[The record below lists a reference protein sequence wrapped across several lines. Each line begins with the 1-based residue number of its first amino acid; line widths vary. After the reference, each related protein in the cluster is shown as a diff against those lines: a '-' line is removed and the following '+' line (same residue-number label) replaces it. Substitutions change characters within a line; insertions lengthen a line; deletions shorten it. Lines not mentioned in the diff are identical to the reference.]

1 MTREKPSSR
10 AIASRSMAKEFP
22 ASAPEP
28 MGHASALSAARSN
41 RAMSRMK
48 ASACASRKCESRI
61 GCACCMWVMP
71 AIGTPRFVFA
81 CNKRARSSPPR
92 RYCIDETASIT
103 NRRKSVAT
111 SSLRLRPVCNF
122 QPSGPSSSVRA
133 FSTKWCTSSAPA
145 ASFSNQAVSVC
156 ARFKIFLSAV
166 SVCCTSSVERI
177 PMGSRA
183 FAHAWSTLI
192 S

>member
-1 MTREKPSSR
+1 MCLAKRNAFAHKVIRCFRGQQGGIGRGSAQAIGVELCCGNGTGGNREHVRNLIVRGEEPFFVLLQV
-10 AIASRSMAKEFP
+10 ALIASRQTLKSGQQAHERAGDAAGLP

-71 AIGTPRFVFA
+71 AMGTPRFVFA

-92 RYCIDETASIT
+92 RYCIDETASMT
-103 NRRKSVAT
+103 
-111 SSLRLRPVCNF
+111 
-122 QPSGPSSSVRA
+122 
-133 FSTKWCTSSAPA
+133 
-145 ASFSNQAVSVC
+145 
-156 ARFKIFLSAV
+156 
-166 SVCCTSSVERI
+166 
-177 PMGSRA
+177 
-183 FAHAWSTLI
+183 
-192 S
+192 